1 MECLQERSRTSIY
14 RTGPVVLTI
23 TLPAENP
30 ATFTSDRMKNK
41 YNIKCLT
48 K

>member
-1 MECLQERSRTSIY
+1 MECLRERSRTSIY

-23 TLPAENP
+23 TPAENP